1 MAAGHSLGEYTALV
15 AAGAL
20 SVTDGVRLVRERG
33 RLMQYASELTEG
45 SMAAILGLEEAALAE
60 VCREAGTEISN
71 INTADQIVISGERQ
85 AVERTMELATE
96 KGARR
101 TVPLVVAGA
110 FHSRLMEPAQ
120 EGLTKI
126 VGDLTFHEPSVPIVA
141 NCTGQLITTAAEIKA
156 ELLSGLLSCVRWK
169 DSVDTMLISGVSDFY
184 EIGPGRVPYGY
195 GQAHQRRS
203 NGQQH
208 KRPGV
213 DTASNRLVSK
223 SFNSE
228 TALERSPVDME
239 GESYAASRRRART
252 VAMQVLYEVDSVGH
266 PWEVV
271 SNRRLKD
278 EELPTEI
285 ASFARGL
292 VEGALRN
299 SAEIDGIISRLAP
312 SWPMHQLPVVDRS
325 LLRLAVFEM
334 IVERLSP
341 PKVVINETV
350 ELAKLFGGDNSPKF
364 INGVLGSVLKES
376 NL

>member
-1 MAAGHSLGEYTALV
+1 MGLDLYQSSPAAKAVFDEVDEAIGEPFSRIIFEGPEDELRKTVNTQPGILTVSIACLKAAEEALGSDRMPVAAMAAGHSLGEYTALV

-45 SMAAILGLEEAALAE
+45 GMAAILGLEEAALAE

-126 VGDLTFHEPSVPIVA
+126 VGELTFHEPSFPIVA

-169 DSVDTMLISGVSDFY
+169 GSVETMLSSGVSDFY
-184 EIGPGRVPYGY
+184 EIGPGRVLTGMV
-195 GQAHQRRS
+195 RR
-203 NGQQH
+203 
-208 KRPGV
+208 
-213 DTASNRLVSK
+213 
-223 SFNSE
+223 
-228 TALERSPVDME
+228 
-239 GESYAASRRRART
+239 
-252 VAMQVLYEVDSVGH
+252 
-266 PWEVV
+266 
-271 SNRRLKD
+271 
-278 EELPTEI
+278 
-285 ASFARGL
+285 
-292 VEGALRN
+292 
-299 SAEIDGIISRLAP
+299 
-312 SWPMHQLPVVDRS
+312 
-325 LLRLAVFEM
+325 
-334 IVERLSP
+334 
-341 PKVVINETV
+341 INEEATV
-350 ELAKLFGGDNSPKF
+350 NNMNDL
-364 INGVLGSVLKES
+364 ES
-376 NL
+376 IQLLTG

>member
-1 MAAGHSLGEYTALV
+1 MSTSSSDARPKAAFLFPGQGAQAVGMGLDLYQSSPAAKAVFDEVDEAIGEPFSRIIFEGPEDELRKTVNTQPGILTVSIACLRAAEEALGSDRMPVAAMAAGHSLGEYTALV

-45 SMAAILGLEEAALAE
+45 GMAAILGLEEAALAE

-126 VGDLTFHEPSVPIVA
+126 VGELTFHEPSFPIVA

-169 DSVDTMLISGVSDFY
+169 GSVETMLSSGVSDFY
-184 EIGPGRVPYGY
+184 EIGPGRVLTGMV
-195 GQAHQRRS
+195 RR
-203 NGQQH
+203 
-208 KRPGV
+208 
-213 DTASNRLVSK
+213 
-223 SFNSE
+223 
-228 TALERSPVDME
+228 
-239 GESYAASRRRART
+239 
-252 VAMQVLYEVDSVGH
+252 
-266 PWEVV
+266 
-271 SNRRLKD
+271 
-278 EELPTEI
+278 
-285 ASFARGL
+285 
-292 VEGALRN
+292 
-299 SAEIDGIISRLAP
+299 
-312 SWPMHQLPVVDRS
+312 
-325 LLRLAVFEM
+325 
-334 IVERLSP
+334 
-341 PKVVINETV
+341 INEEATV
-350 ELAKLFGGDNSPKF
+350 NN
-364 INGVLGSVLKES
+364 INDLES
-376 NL
+376 IQLLTG

>member
-1 MAAGHSLGEYTALV
+1 MSTSSSDARPKAAFLFPGQGAQAVGMGLDLYQRSPAAKAVFDEVDEAIGEPFSRIIFEGPEDELRKTVNTQPGILTVSIACLRAAEEALGSDRMPVAAMAAGHSLGEYTALV

-45 SMAAILGLEEAALAE
+45 GMAAILGLEEAALAE

-126 VGDLTFHEPSVPIVA
+126 VGELTFHEPSFPIVA

-169 DSVDTMLISGVSDFY
+169 GSVETMLSSGVSDFY
-184 EIGPGRVPYGY
+184 EIGPGRVLTGMV
-195 GQAHQRRS
+195 RR
-203 NGQQH
+203 
-208 KRPGV
+208 
-213 DTASNRLVSK
+213 
-223 SFNSE
+223 
-228 TALERSPVDME
+228 
-239 GESYAASRRRART
+239 
-252 VAMQVLYEVDSVGH
+252 
-266 PWEVV
+266 
-271 SNRRLKD
+271 
-278 EELPTEI
+278 
-285 ASFARGL
+285 
-292 VEGALRN
+292 
-299 SAEIDGIISRLAP
+299 
-312 SWPMHQLPVVDRS
+312 
-325 LLRLAVFEM
+325 
-334 IVERLSP
+334 
-341 PKVVINETV
+341 INEEATV
-350 ELAKLFGGDNSPKF
+350 NN
-364 INGVLGSVLKES
+364 INDLES
-376 NL
+376 IQLLTG

>member
-1 MAAGHSLGEYTALV
+1 MSTSSSDARPKAAFLFPGQGAQAVGMGLDLYQSSPAAKAVFDEVDEAIGEPFSRIIFEGPEDELRKTVNTQPGILTVSIACLKAAEEALGSDRMPVAAMAAGHSLGEYTALV

-45 SMAAILGLEEAALAE
+45 GMAAILGLEEAALAE

-126 VGDLTFHEPSVPIVA
+126 VGELTFHEPSFPIVA

-169 DSVDTMLISGVSDFY
+169 GSVETMLSSGVSDFY
-184 EIGPGRVPYGY
+184 EIGPGRVLTGMV
-195 GQAHQRRS
+195 RR
-203 NGQQH
+203 
-208 KRPGV
+208 
-213 DTASNRLVSK
+213 
-223 SFNSE
+223 
-228 TALERSPVDME
+228 
-239 GESYAASRRRART
+239 
-252 VAMQVLYEVDSVGH
+252 
-266 PWEVV
+266 
-271 SNRRLKD
+271 
-278 EELPTEI
+278 
-285 ASFARGL
+285 
-292 VEGALRN
+292 
-299 SAEIDGIISRLAP
+299 
-312 SWPMHQLPVVDRS
+312 
-325 LLRLAVFEM
+325 
-334 IVERLSP
+334 
-341 PKVVINETV
+341 INEEATV
-350 ELAKLFGGDNSPKF
+350 NNMNDL
-364 INGVLGSVLKES
+364 ES
-376 NL
+376 IQLLTG

>member
-1 MAAGHSLGEYTALV
+1 MSTSSSDARPKAAFLFPGQGAQAVGMGLDLYQSSPAAKAVFDEVDEAIGEPFSRIIFEGPEDELRKTVNTQPGILAVSIACLRAAEEALGIDRMPVAAMAAGHSLGEYTALV

-45 SMAAILGLEEAALAE
+45 GMAAILGLEEAALAE

-126 VGDLTFHEPSVPIVA
+126 VGELTFHEPSFPIVA

-169 DSVDTMLISGVSDFY
+169 GSVETMLSSGVSDFY
-184 EIGPGRVPYGY
+184 EIGPGRVLTGMV
-195 GQAHQRRS
+195 RR
-203 NGQQH
+203 
-208 KRPGV
+208 
-213 DTASNRLVSK
+213 
-223 SFNSE
+223 
-228 TALERSPVDME
+228 
-239 GESYAASRRRART
+239 
-252 VAMQVLYEVDSVGH
+252 
-266 PWEVV
+266 
-271 SNRRLKD
+271 
-278 EELPTEI
+278 
-285 ASFARGL
+285 
-292 VEGALRN
+292 
-299 SAEIDGIISRLAP
+299 
-312 SWPMHQLPVVDRS
+312 
-325 LLRLAVFEM
+325 
-334 IVERLSP
+334 
-341 PKVVINETV
+341 INEEATV
-350 ELAKLFGGDNSPKF
+350 NNMNDL
-364 INGVLGSVLKES
+364 ES
-376 NL
+376 IQLLTG

>member
-1 MAAGHSLGEYTALV
+1 MGLDLYQSSPAAKAVFDEVDEAIGEPFSRIIFEGPEDELRKTVNTQPGILTVSIACLRAAEEALGSDRMPVAAMAAGHSLGEYTALV

-45 SMAAILGLEEAALAE
+45 GMAAILGLEEAALAE

-126 VGDLTFHEPSVPIVA
+126 VGELTFHEPSFPIVA

-169 DSVDTMLISGVSDFY
+169 GSVETMLSSGVSDFY
-184 EIGPGRVPYGY
+184 EIGPGRVLTGMV
-195 GQAHQRRS
+195 RR
-203 NGQQH
+203 
-208 KRPGV
+208 
-213 DTASNRLVSK
+213 
-223 SFNSE
+223 
-228 TALERSPVDME
+228 
-239 GESYAASRRRART
+239 
-252 VAMQVLYEVDSVGH
+252 
-266 PWEVV
+266 
-271 SNRRLKD
+271 
-278 EELPTEI
+278 
-285 ASFARGL
+285 
-292 VEGALRN
+292 
-299 SAEIDGIISRLAP
+299 
-312 SWPMHQLPVVDRS
+312 
-325 LLRLAVFEM
+325 
-334 IVERLSP
+334 
-341 PKVVINETV
+341 INEEATV
-350 ELAKLFGGDNSPKF
+350 NN
-364 INGVLGSVLKES
+364 INDLES
-376 NL
+376 IQLLTG

>member
-1 MAAGHSLGEYTALV
+1 MSTSSSDARPKAAFLFPGQGAQAVGMGLDLYQSSPAAKAVFDEVDEAIGEPFSRIIFEGPEDELRKTVNTQPGILTVSIACLRAAEEALGSDRMPVAAMAAGHSLGEYTALV

-45 SMAAILGLEEAALAE
+45 GMAAILGLEEAALAE

-126 VGDLTFHEPSVPIVA
+126 VGELTFHEPSFPIVA

-169 DSVDTMLISGVSDFY
+169 GSVETMLSSGVSDFY
-184 EIGPGRVPYGY
+184 EIGPGRVLTGMV
-195 GQAHQRRS
+195 RR
-203 NGQQH
+203 
-208 KRPGV
+208 
-213 DTASNRLVSK
+213 
-223 SFNSE
+223 
-228 TALERSPVDME
+228 
-239 GESYAASRRRART
+239 
-252 VAMQVLYEVDSVGH
+252 
-266 PWEVV
+266 
-271 SNRRLKD
+271 
-278 EELPTEI
+278 
-285 ASFARGL
+285 
-292 VEGALRN
+292 
-299 SAEIDGIISRLAP
+299 
-312 SWPMHQLPVVDRS
+312 
-325 LLRLAVFEM
+325 
-334 IVERLSP
+334 
-341 PKVVINETV
+341 INEEATV
-350 ELAKLFGGDNSPKF
+350 NNISDL
-364 INGVLGSVLKES
+364 ES
-376 NL
+376 IQLLTG